1 MALWQWSTTP
11 ANNAS
16 GVTSINWAEGQ
27 PPSTVNDSA
36 RQMMADVAGWYQ
48 GGPEWLN
55 YGFTPTYISGT
66 QFTVSGNRTS
76 TYTVGRRVRAFVTA
90 GTIYG
95 TVTGSSYAS
104 VTTVTVTWD
113 AGNLDSGLN
122 EVDVGILNPANSSVT
137 LFPAITISNSNGAY
151 SGALKLVGSGGYSPS
166 IRSNGTS
173 SQLEVLNSAGTT
185 VNVSITDAGALT
197 AVTVAASSDESLKSD
212 WVDLPDSIIE
222 EMAEVLSGTY
232 TRLSTGVREAGV
244 GAQSLQKVFPEVVL
258 DGDHLSVM
266 YGNAALA
273 LVVKLCKRVVALEK
287 RLAKSG
293 C

>member
-1 MALWQWSTTP
+1 MPLYQWSTTP

-48 GGPEWLN
+48 NGPEWLN

-95 TVTGSSYAS
+95 TVTASAYAS
-104 VTTVTVTWD
+104 VTTVTVAWD
-113 AGNLDSGLN
+113 TGNLDSGLY
-122 EVDVGILNPANSSVT
+122 EVDVGILNPANSSNT
-137 LFPAITISNSNGAY
+137 LFPSITISNSNGAY

-166 IRSNGTS
+166 FRSNGTS
-173 SQLEVLNSAGTT
+173 SQLEILNSAGTT

-197 AVTVAASSDESLKSD
+197 AVNLAASSDESLKTD
-212 WVDLPDSIIE
+212 WAGLPDSIIE
-222 EMAEVLSGTY
+222 EMAGVLSGTY
-232 TRLSTGVREAGV
+232 TRLSSGCREAGV
-244 GAQSLQKVFPEVVL
+244 GAQSLRKVFPEVVL
-258 DGDHLSVM
+258 DGEHLSVM
-266 YGNAALA
+266 YGNAAMA
-273 LVVKLCKRVVALEK
+273 LVVKLCQRVVSLEK
-287 RLAKSG
+287 RLAKTG
-293 C
+293 A